1 MDLQKQLAQQE
12 AVLQQR
18 LEALRAQQAVQE
30 AAVQRDGSGRLQ
42 AAQQHADQL
51 VAQAQVGREVHI
63 LGQRSRRAKAR
74 PGS

>member
-18 LEALRAQQAVQE
+18 LEALRAQQAVEE

-63 LGQRSRRAKAR
+63 LG
-74 PGS
+74 